1 MKRSLFFILV
11 LISCVVH
18 AQKVY
23 TTSNAHS
30 HNDYQQKNPFW
41 HAWQQQFGSM
51 EADIFLENG
60 QLLVA
65 HDKQQLQRRWTLD
78 SLYLEPLQQCI
89 AKNKGHVFPDSNR
102 HLQLMID
109 IKSEAIA
116 ALTKLVEQLRKY
128 PSLINCSTLHIAI
141 SGGRPPAS
149 GFDQWPS
156 WILFDGELQ
165 KEYTSAQ
172 LQKIPM
178 LSDNFS
184 RYSSW
189 DGKGEIPEKDKQ
201 ALKGMIDKAHLLG
214 KKIRF
219 WNAPDTINAWKIFV
233 SLGVDYINTDEI
245 DGLSSFLQ

>member
-1 MKRSLFFILV
+1 MKRIVFSILL
-11 LISCVVH
+11 LITAVAN
-18 AQKVY
+18 AQQVY
-23 TTSNAHS
+23 TTAKAHS

-41 HAWQQQFGSM
+41 NAWKQQFGSI
-51 EADIFLENG
+51 EADIFLDNG

-78 SLYLEPLQQCI
+78 SLYFQPLQQCI
-89 AKNKGHVFPDSNR
+89 AKNKGHVFADSNR

-116 ALTKLVEQLRKY
+116 TLTKLVEQLKNY

-141 SGGRPPAS
+141 SGNRPPAS

-165 KEYTSAQ
+165 KEYTPAQ

-178 LSDNFS
+178 LSDNFAH
-184 RYSSW
+184 YSSW
-189 DGKGEIPEKDKQ
+189 DGTLGIPDKDKLV
-201 ALKGMIDKAHLLG
+201 LKEAIDKAHRLG

-219 WNAPDTINAWKIFV
+219 WNAPDNINSWKTYV
-233 SLGVDYINTDEI
+233 SLGIDYINTDNI
-245 DGLSSFLQ
+245 DGLSFFLR